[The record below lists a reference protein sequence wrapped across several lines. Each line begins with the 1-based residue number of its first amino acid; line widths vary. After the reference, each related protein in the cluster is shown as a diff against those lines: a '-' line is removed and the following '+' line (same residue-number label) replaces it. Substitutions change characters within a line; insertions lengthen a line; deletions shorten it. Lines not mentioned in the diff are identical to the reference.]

1 MKKHKNDIYEDNQS
15 EGGNESTVI
24 AAATVL
30 LLREREQLEV
40 LMLQKTSK
48 IEFGGMWVFPGGK
61 IDPEDSSKTAGEK
74 EAARYAAARE
84 TREEAGLDLPL
95 DDFVWFSHWVPPENQ
110 KRRFSTWFFVTYT
123 SSDQEVHID
132 GGEIQR
138 YQWISPKLA
147 LEKHREGAIDLA
159 PPTWVSLYQ
168 ISKFANAAD
177 TITEL
182 SNREPRFYKTKIIKN
197 NEGIRTALWEG
208 DSSYSQTNGNVSRA
222 THRLIMSP
230 DGFVFKHSAVKY

>member
-1 MKKHKNDIYEDNQS
+1 MLELSDTVS
-15 EGGNESTVI
+15 E
-24 AAATVL
+24 ARPAATAILVRFTDQSAEVL
-30 LLREREQLEV
+30 LLKRNETLKHMPG
-40 LMLQKTSK
+40 L
-48 IEFGGMWVFPGGK
+48 WVFPGGK

-123 SSDQEVHID
+123 SSNQEVHID

-197 NEGIRTALWEG
+197 DEGIRTALWEG